1 MLTEIIAILI
11 VFGLLLGF
19 NFLFE
24 KIGIWL
30 KSKW

>member
-1 MLTEIIAILI
+1 MLTEIIFILL
-11 VFGLLLGF
+11 VFGFLFGF